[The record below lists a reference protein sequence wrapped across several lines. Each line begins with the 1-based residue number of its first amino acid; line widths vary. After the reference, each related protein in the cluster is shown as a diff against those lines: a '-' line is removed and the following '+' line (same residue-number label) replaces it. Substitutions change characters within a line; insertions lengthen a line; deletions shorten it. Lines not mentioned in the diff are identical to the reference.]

1 MRTRLVA
8 TSLAL
13 LACLAAALPAVTAA
27 AQSAGAWEIGP
38 TVRGRNMSVGMPAAP
53 TPQRS
58 GWSFDFPNPHPRAGH
73 VHYVTAP
80 TGPLDGKS
88 RIVVRF
94 RIDAAPGVRL
104 APRESPQSPATLTL
118 YFQRRGDNW
127 SARGRYE
134 SYRWYVPGRA
144 VIPLAP
150 GTHTVTVRLDEEWGN
165 VNSTTSFQDP
175 AAFRAALEDTARLGI
190 AFGSTTLR
198 SHGVYATGPA
208 RFTLLALD
216 IE

>member
-1 MRTRLVA
+1 MRKRLIFSGFALVLGASVA
-8 TSLAL
+8 V
-13 LACLAAALPAVTAA
+13 AATPPAN
-27 AQSAGAWEIGP
+27 SWEIGP
-38 TVRGRNMSVGMPAAP
+38 IIRGKNYSVGMPLRPAA
-53 TPQRS
+53 TQD
-58 GWSFDFPNPHPRAGH
+58 GWTFDFPVGSRKAGH
-73 VHYVTAP
+73 VHYVTFDPGRLSAA
-80 TGPLDGKS
+80 S
-88 RIVVRF
+88 RIVVRY
-94 RIDAAPGVRL
+94 RVDAAPGTRFL
-104 APRESPQSPATLTL
+104 PQEQPNRPGTVSLFL
-118 YFQRRGDNW
+118 QRRGDNW